1 MKAQFQSMPNSI
13 PISLQIQTKP
23 RIFTSDVASRFI
35 NDTDVTDKS
44 KKGYTNALTQFLYW
58 LGENGITEPKREDI
72 LSYKEALKA
81 DGLKPNTITAYI
93 VVVKKFFS
101 WLESIRLYDNVTN
114 GIKGGGAV
122 NGFLKDP
129 LTTDQVRLLLAS
141 IDKSKPDGVRN
152 FNIINLMLHTAL
164 RTIEVVRADVSDMA
178 IKSDRHI
185 LYVQGKGR
193 VEKDELV
200 VLTDTVY
207 NPLMSYLGNRKAQQ
221 EEPLFT
227 SEANRSKGQRLTG
240 YAISHIVKSALRGIN
255 LDSDRLTCHSLRH
268 TAITKALLNKA
279 ELRDVQAMARH
290 RVITTTTRYAH
301 DLDRINNAAETLVT
315 Y

>member
-1 MKAQFQSMPNSI
+1 MTQLQPISI
-13 PISLQIQTKP
+13 PFPLIIHQNP
-23 RIFTSDVASRFI
+23 NVFTSTIANKFI

-44 KKGYTNALTQFLYW
+44 KRGYTNALAQFLYW
-58 LGENGITEPKREDI
+58 LDDNSITQPKREDI
-72 LSYKEALKA
+72 LSYKDTLKA

-93 VVVKKFFS
+93 VVVKKFFA
-101 WLESIRLYDNVTN
+101 WLESNRLYDNVTN

-129 LTTDQVRLLLAS
+129 LTTDQVRLLLGS
-141 IDKSKPDGVRN
+141 IDQSKPDGVRN
-152 FNIINLMLHTAL
+152 FNIINLMVHTAL

-178 IKSDRHI
+178 VKSNKHV
-185 LYVQGKGR
+185 LYIQGKGR
-193 VEKDELV
+193 VEKDALI

-221 EEPLFT
+221 DEPLFT

-240 YAISHIVKSALRGIN
+240 YAISHIVKSALRTIN

-268 TAITKALLNKA
+268 TSVTLALLGGA
-279 ELRDVQAMARH
+279 SIQSAQSFARH
-290 RVITTTTRYAH
+290 VSLNTTMIYSH
-301 DLDRINNAAETLVT
+301 NIDRIKDAAEYNVDKMLE
-315 Y
+315 

>member
-1 MKAQFQSMPNSI
+1 MTQLQPISI
-13 PISLQIQTKP
+13 PFPLIIHQNP
-23 RIFTSDVASRFI
+23 NVFTSTIANKFI

-44 KKGYTNALTQFLYW
+44 KRGYTNALAQFLYW
-58 LGENGITEPKREDI
+58 LDDNSITQPKREDI
-72 LSYKEALKA
+72 LSYKDTLKA

-93 VVVKKFFS
+93 VVVKKFFA
-101 WLESIRLYDNVTN
+101 WLESNRLYDNVTN

-129 LTTDQVRLLLAS
+129 LTTDQVRLLLSS
-141 IDKSKPDGVRN
+141 IDQSKPDGLRN

-164 RTIEVVRADVSDMA
+164 RTIELVRADVSDMA
-178 IKSDRHI
+178 VKSNRHI
-185 LYVQGKGR
+185 LYVQGKYR
-193 VEKDELV
+193 VAKDALI

-207 NPLMSYLGNRKAQQ
+207 NPLMSYLGKRKAKQ

-227 SEANRSKGQRLTG
+227 SEANRSRGQRLTG
-240 YAISHIVKSALRGIN
+240 FAISHIVKSALRGIN

-301 DLDRINNAAETLVT
+301 DLDRINNAAELLVT